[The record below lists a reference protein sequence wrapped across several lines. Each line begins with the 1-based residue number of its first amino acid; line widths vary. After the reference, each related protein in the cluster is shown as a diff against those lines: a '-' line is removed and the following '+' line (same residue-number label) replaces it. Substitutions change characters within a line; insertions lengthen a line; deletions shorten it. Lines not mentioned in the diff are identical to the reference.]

1 MGGQH
6 FEAGDLN
13 RQFNSRPVDKSERSA
28 DGWSRYESQES
39 PGIGQGGGGAGYDS
53 SKYGTRPPPSST
65 STSSRPADHQMRGGM
80 SSEGFMGGSS
90 ELKGHGRM
98 GDSGG
103 MAGMGQGYR
112 SSGAPTSMGGTSS
125 GAPTLGSVSNGPST
139 MGGISRG
146 GAPIISE
153 GRRGAM
159 AASGGLAIDR
169 GIVGSF
175 YSSEAQSNQGW
186 LGEQRQGGPN
196 TTMANKPV
204 PPPSHQPPPSHTSFP
219 PPGASMASMTSF
231 PPPGIPGNFPPPTSR
246 TDGPPPT
253 FNAGGSSGFNTAN
266 GSFNRPPGGHG
277 GSGGY
282 DSSKYGRARNKPS

>member
-1 MGGQH
+1 M
-6 FEAGDLN
+6 
-13 RQFNSRPVDKSERSA
+13 V
-28 DGWSRYESQES
+28 
-39 PGIGQGGGGAGYDS
+39 
-53 SKYGTRPPPSST
+53 
-65 STSSRPADHQMRGGM
+65 
-80 SSEGFMGGSS
+80 
-90 ELKGHGRM
+90 
-98 GDSGG
+98 
-103 MAGMGQGYR
+103 GMGQGYR
-112 SSGAPTSMGGTSS
+112 SSGVPTSMGGSSS
-125 GAPTLGSVSNGPST
+125 GPPIREGNSSGP
-139 MGGISRG
+139 
-146 GAPIISE
+146 PIISE

-231 PPPGIPGNFPPPTSR
+231 PPPGNFPPPTSR